1 MEAVEHLARRA
12 GINIE
17 RGTDFRQTAAWS
29 ERQLVQRLHDTLL
42 NTPPALSY
50 AVQGRGWNMQTIRLA
65 KLGFMPSDKR
75 PLLEGL
81 NLSDSWRSVIQRFP
95 AGMLVYIHLHK
106 GRLMYLSGR
115 SIEGKKHYN
124 PPRDLIGEKQP
135 YFNHC
140 YADDAGQVVVVEG
153 QADAITFGEWGEQL
167 SEGKALS
174 DREEAVL
181 QSLEIMTR
189 NADGTV
195 WLKALE
201 LREQVAKLL
210 GQPVEQLGH
219 AQWIAHILSRMH
231 LLDNGRRKR
240 QMDGVVYVI
249 RRTAVID
256 MMHRYD
262 VTPISNS

>member
-1 MEAVEHLARRA
+1 
-12 GINIE
+12 
-17 RGTDFRQTAAWS
+17 
-29 ERQLVQRLHDTLL
+29 
-42 NTPPALSY
+42 
-50 AVQGRGWNMQTIRLA
+50 MQTIRLA
-65 KLGFMPSDKR
+65 KLGFMLSDKR

-135 YFNHC
+135 YFNHG
-140 YADDAGQVVVVEG
+140 YANDAGQVVVVEG
-153 QADAITFGEWGEQL
+153 QADAITFGEWDEQL

-189 NADGTV
+189 NADAAVG
-195 WLKALE
+195 LKALE
-201 LREQVAKLL
+201 LRERVREIMGISA
-210 GQPVEQLGH
+210 EQMGH
-219 AQWIAHILSRMH
+219 AQWIGHVLNRLALTDR
-231 LLDNGRRKR
+231 NRKKAYTDG
-240 QMDGVVYVI
+240 QMYLIDRKEVS
-249 RRTAVID
+249 D
-256 MMHRYD
+256 MMRRYD
-262 VTPISNS
+262 VAPISSQNPIDSPEN